1 MKGKVLIKENGDFE
15 VVGEVRERVMNSLV
29 LPDEMITSRIME
41 IGKINWKCNAMWVKS
56 EKMEIEG
63 RVGEG

>member
-41 IGKINWKCNAMWVKS
+41 IGKIN
-56 EKMEIEG
+56 
-63 RVGEG
+63 